1 MRLFRNVPGSTNR
14 FFLMAVFSVALMILS
29 IQGIAQ
35 SNKGVQKFGKALC
48 RAGKTGYTAVL
59 KDGTSFVSVKSKLS
73 GLNSVRDKKA
83 VNRYKAMVRA
93 CSDASAPAGGDLT
106 IQIETSPA
114 VVSIPYESKF
124 PGPVTIQFRNVP
136 SGVSFAGNDP
146 ASVQV
151 ILPDAT
157 TSAEVVY
164 LLTRGKFTSPE
175 YVLTLQ
181 RTSGAGSGGGGEGG
195 GGSTPGVTPTPG
207 TPPVAKAASYRV
219 SEMKSVSIT
228 LEAEANGTDPL
239 SYAIVAQPTLGVLS
253 GSGAN
258 LTYTASHKRGSD
270 SFTFTASRGGVTS
283 DIATVSI
290 TVENGAATFAG
301 DRTSLEPY
309 RDDITEEEAVHLCN
323 KISFGCPYSVIQ
335 YGVANGLSKFVD
347 YLLTYQPVS
356 DSDLATI
363 AGTFG
368 PGADAIW
375 TTTELRRWWIPY
387 LVRGNGVK
395 ERMSLFWHD
404 HFAVDLGV
412 VESTFGSRQNNRN
425 IWLLQHLD
433 LVRAQALSSF
443 EVLYEGMHTD
453 PAMVEWLD
461 NNNNYYSTSSGTLYP
476 NENYSREI
484 LELFSMGTVDFFTG
498 LPNYDTDLDVKELTR
513 AFTGINFQN
522 GTTDSVSFFTNRWD
536 PFDKTLFTTAPF
548 QASVN
553 YNYVSAT
560 DTILYSHPG
569 TRRNIAGKLVRVLVM
584 PNPSENVVNK
594 LADQL
599 VGDKFNISGVFR
611 KIATS
616 SMMFSSDARFGC
628 VVSPS
633 EQLLRLVRVLNVPIT
648 SQNTVDSIL
657 TYFGNSGQSIL
668 RPDTVFGWKGC
679 GVGERN
685 TQIAR
690 GENWLGAGW
699 TLERQRQL
707 ASVLETIR
715 VREYNSEAIAT
726 SSYLDVLLPGTG
738 ATPQQ
743 IVSRVALLL
752 GIPLSQSE
760 NDYIV
765 NEYMNKDRNSATGNR
780 TSVTWANRTPTTQRQ
795 KLAGLV
801 MILMQHPRAMTY

>member
-1 MRLFRNVPGSTNR
+1 MRLFRKVPDKKTR
-14 FFLMAVFSVALMILS
+14 LCLMAVVGAGLMTLNLHGS
-29 IQGIAQ
+29 ATADT
-35 SNKGVQKFGKALC
+35 GVQKIGKALC
-48 RAGKTGYTAVL
+48 KPGKSGYTAVL
-59 KDGTSFVSVKSKLS
+59 KSGKSFVSVKSKLGS
-73 GLNSVRDKKA
+73 LDAVKDRKQIKKYQSLI
-83 VNRYKAMVRA
+83 RS
-93 CSDASAPAGGDLT
+93 CSNASAPEGGDLT
-106 IQIETSPA
+106 IQISTSPA
-114 VVSIPYESKF
+114 TVSIPYESEF
-124 PGPVTIQFRNVP
+124 PGLVTIQFKKVP
-136 SGVSFAGNDP
+136 SGVSLVGSDP

-151 ILPDAT
+151 TLADSTQSAQVGYIL
-157 TSAEVVY
+157 S
-164 LLTRGKFTSPE
+164 RGKFSSSE
-175 YVLTLQ
+175 YVLTVQ
-181 RTSGAGSGGGGEGG
+181 RTSDGEGGSGGGSTSGG
-195 GGSTPGVTPTPG
+195 TPTPN
-207 TPPVAKAASYRV
+207 TPPVAKAASYTV
-219 SEMKSVSIT
+219 QEAKSVSII
-228 LEAEANGTDPL
+228 LQAEATGSDPV
-239 SYAIVAQPTLGVLS
+239 SYSVVTQPTLGVLS
-253 GSGAN
+253 GSGAT
-258 LTYTASHKRGSD
+258 LTYTASHKRGAD
-270 SFTFTASRGGVTS
+270 SFTFTASQGALTS
-283 DIATVSI
+283 EIATVNI
-290 TVENGAATFAG
+290 TVENGAVSFAG
-301 DRTSLEPY
+301 DRASLEPY
-309 RDDITEEEAVHLCN
+309 REDITEAEAVHLCN

-335 YGVANGLSKFVD
+335 YGVANGLTKFVD

-356 DSDLATI
+356 DADLATV
-363 AGTFG
+363 AASFG
-368 PGADAIW
+368 PGADNIW

-404 HFAVDLGV
+404 HFAVDLGA

-425 IWLLQHLD
+425 VWLLQHLD
-433 LVRAQALSSF
+433 LLRAQALSSF

-522 GTTDSVSFFTNRWD
+522 GTTDSVSFFANRWD
-536 PFDKTLFTTAPF
+536 PFDKTLFMGAPF
-548 QASVN
+548 QTTGKF
-553 YNYVSAT
+553 NYVSAS
-560 DTILYSHPG
+560 DDILYGHPG
-569 TRRNIAGKLVRVLVM
+569 TRRNIAGKMVRVLVM
-584 PNPSENVVNK
+584 PDPSESVVNK
-594 LADQL
+594 LAEQL
-599 VGDKFNISGVFR
+599 LADRFNVLGIWK

-616 SMMFSSDARFGC
+616 SMMFSTDARFGC

-633 EQLLRLVRVLNVPIT
+633 EQLLRLIRVLGVPIT

-657 TYFGNSGQSIL
+657 TYFGNAGQSVL
-668 RPDTVFGWKGC
+668 RPDSVFGWKGC
-679 GVGERN
+679 GVGERS

-726 SSYLDVLLPGTG
+726 SSYLDVLLPGPG

-743 IVSRVALLL
+743 IVTRVALLL
-752 GIPLSQSE
+752 GIPLTQNE

-765 NEYMNKDRNSATGNR
+765 NEYMNKDRNSGTGARTTVNWTNR
-780 TSVTWANRTPTTQRQ
+780 TATTQRQ

-801 MILMQHPRAMTY
+801 MILMQHPKAMTY